1 MWYYDYGFQRESA
14 KFGEES
20 GKMQHIRR
28 DLYLQRLIDKMHN
41 GKVKIITGIRRCGK
55 SYLLRHIFKEYLL
68 SRGVSP
74 DRIMEIALDQK
85 GSERFRDPNALY
97 AYVVGQMTQPG
108 EYYLFVDEIQLSYK
122 VKREDADLSRIA
134 EEDRELAYTTFYD
147 VLNDL
152 MAKPGLDIYVTG
164 SNSRMLSRDIAT
176 NFRDRGQQ
184 LRVWPLSFAEWLP
197 ASGLSDK
204 MEAFHRYLTWGGMPV
219 AALTDDADERAAYLK
234 GLFDEV
240 YIKDIRERHGVKD
253 DIALSNLIDVL
264 SSDIGSLTNP
274 HKIGDTMNTLWKMH
288 PSDHTLKA
296 YIGYLEDAFLFA
308 HARRFEVKGRRYL
321 DSPMKYY
328 ATDLGLRNARL
339 NFRDTGLSHP
349 MENAIYNEL
358 LRRGCNVDVG
368 VVPISA
374 RDGNGR
380 QSIRQHEIDFV
391 VNRGNDKI
399 YIQSALRMDDAAKER
414 QETLSLRKTGDFFK
428 KVIITDGYDEV
439 RSDADGII
447 HVGVIPF
454 MLDETILKRL

>member
-1 MWYYDYGFQRESA
+1 MRKVSIARDSYVETLLARRMNGFV
-14 KFGEES
+14 
-20 GKMQHIRR
+20 
-28 DLYLQRLIDKMHN
+28 
-41 GKVKIITGIRRCGK
+41 KVITGIRRCGK
-55 SYLLRHIFKEYLL
+55 SYLLDTLFRERLL
-68 SRGVSP
+68 AEGVAEDHVISV
-74 DRIMEIALDQK
+74 DLDDKKFIAL
-85 GSERFRDPNALY
+85 RDPLKLDE
-97 AYVVGQMTQPG
+97 YVRGRIRKGRKP
-108 EYYLFVDEIQLSYK
+108 YYVFIDEIQRSVK
-122 VKREDADLSRIA
+122 VPAPGIDISALAPEDREDALV
-134 EEDRELAYTTFYD
+134 TFYD
-147 VLNDL
+147 VLNGWKKIENADV
-152 MAKPGLDIYVTG
+152 YVTG
-164 SNSRMLSRDIAT
+164 SNSKTLSSDIAT

-219 AALTDDADERAAYLK
+219 AALTDDVDERAAYLK

-240 YIKDIRERHGVKD
+240 YLKDIRERHGVKD
-253 DIALSNLIDVL
+253 DIVLSNLIDVL

-274 HKIGDTMNTLWKMH
+274 HRIGDTMNTLWKMH
-288 PSDHTLKA
+288 PSDHTLKG
-296 YIGYLEDAFLFA
+296 YIEYLEDAFLFG

-339 NFRDTGLSHP
+339 NFRDTDLSHP

-368 VVPISA
+368 VVPVSS

-399 YIQSALRMDDAAKER
+399 YIQSALRIDDAAKDR

-428 KVIITDGYDEV
+428 KIVITDGYGEA

-447 HVGVIPF
+447 RVGVIPF